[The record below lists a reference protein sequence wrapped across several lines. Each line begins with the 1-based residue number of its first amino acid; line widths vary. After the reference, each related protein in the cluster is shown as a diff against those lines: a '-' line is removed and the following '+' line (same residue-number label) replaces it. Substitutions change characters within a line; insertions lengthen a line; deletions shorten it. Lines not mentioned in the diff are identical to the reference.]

1 VALFGFSTGT
11 KSEKLNFYSSNI
23 LNLPL
28 VPVLNP
34 KSTTFLP
41 LVQVQSPKKSK
52 KIVQKNFFLGI
63 GTGPNTLFFDLNKF
77 LKNF

>member
-41 LVQVQSPKKSK
+41 LVPVQRPQEIDENSSK
-52 KIVQKNFFLGI
+52 K
-63 GTGPNTLFFDLNKF
+63 LFFGY
-77 LKNF
+77 